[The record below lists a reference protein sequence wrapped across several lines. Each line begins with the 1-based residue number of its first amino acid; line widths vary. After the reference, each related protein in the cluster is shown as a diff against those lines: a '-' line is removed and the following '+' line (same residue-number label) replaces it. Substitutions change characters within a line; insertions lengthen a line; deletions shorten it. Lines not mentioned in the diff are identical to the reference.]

1 METLQT
7 DGDNKNNYDLNCND
21 LIRRRVIGQII
32 WHSNAIFTYIKCKVK
47 FKIDLLS

>member
-7 DGDNKNNYDLNCND
+7 DGDNKNNYGLNCND
-21 LIRRRVIGQII
+21 LIRCVIGQII
-32 WHSNAIFTYIKCKVK
+32 WHSNAIFMYIKCKAK